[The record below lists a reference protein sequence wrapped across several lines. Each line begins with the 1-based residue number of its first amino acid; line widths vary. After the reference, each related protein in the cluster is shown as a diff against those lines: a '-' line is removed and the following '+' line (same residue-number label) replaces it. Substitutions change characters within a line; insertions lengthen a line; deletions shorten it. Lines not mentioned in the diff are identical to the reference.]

1 MNLTWLRKYEP
12 MSNERVKEM
21 DEQTASASKRIYL
34 ASPHLI
40 GNEREYVENALDS
53 NWVAP
58 LGAYVDRFEQNICNK
73 IGCDAAVALSS
84 GTAALHLALVNA
96 RVMDGDVVFCSDLT
110 FIASAN
116 PICYCGGKIVFI
128 DSESETFNMSPVAL
142 ERAFEKYSP
151 KAVIVASIYG
161 IPAKLDELSAICK
174 KHGVPMIEDST
185 ESLGSTYNNKYAGTF
200 GKYGTF
206 SFNGNKIITS
216 SGGGMLV
223 SNDCYGISH
232 AFHLATQ
239 ARVKGR
245 FYEHDEI
252 GNNYRLSNVSAAI
265 GVAQLEKLEEKISM
279 KKEICDRYDKAFK
292 EFEKYGVR
300 MLQVPD
306 NRTSNYWLSVLV
318 LGDESRTRP
327 EDIVDTLARENIEAR
342 HIWKPLHTQPVFG
355 DSDFITEADNCKPN
369 SDYLFTHGVC
379 MPSDTNMTE
388 SDQDRVI
395 SIVRTC
401 LDWNTRLYYQHGY

>member
-1 MNLTWLRKYEP
+1 
-12 MSNERVKEM
+12 MSVLQSE
-21 DEQTASASKRIYL
+21 
-34 ASPHLI
+34 
-40 GNEREYVENALDS
+40 
-53 NWVAP
+53 
-58 LGAYVDRFEQNICNK
+58 
-73 IGCDAAVALSS
+73 
-84 GTAALHLALVNA
+84 LH
-96 RVMDGDVVFCSDLT
+96 
-110 FIASAN
+110 
-116 PICYCGGKIVFI
+116 
-128 DSESETFNMSPVAL
+128 
-142 ERAFEKYSP
+142 
-151 KAVIVASIYG
+151 
-161 IPAKLDELSAICK
+161 
-174 KHGVPMIEDST
+174 
-185 ESLGSTYNNKYAGTF
+185 SLK
-200 GKYGTF
+200 
-206 SFNGNKIITS
+206 
-216 SGGGMLV
+216 
-223 SNDCYGISH
+223 
-232 AFHLATQ
+232 
-239 ARVKGR
+239 
-245 FYEHDEI
+245 
-252 GNNYRLSNVSAAI
+252 
-265 GVAQLEKLEEKISM
+265 SM
-279 KKEICDRYDKAFK
+279 KKEIYDRYDKAFK